1 MNDPHVESL
10 EYDITSA
17 DWISYESPAPLAF
30 KNELGTFRTSDGCLT
45 VEPALHFPDEDDAQA
60 AIAPFLRAWEIH
72 RDLRSD
78 IEEIRFRFRRAK
90 VVDRNPPPPG
100 SPKILRAKAG
110 SFAVAGSSATLRITR
125 RAYPG
130 PPVEFEASTEVQM
143 AYSRWLRFRSGSEP
157 LQAMAYFVFTLIT
170 PDGPDE
176 ASKRLC
182 VARRIL
188 SMVSQLSSTKGSADS
203 ARKFPRDGALND
215 LSGEEAAWLEAA
227 IRMLIHRMGEVGK
240 SATLKQ
246 IGWADLPALPDR
258 AGE

>member
-1 MNDPHVESL
+1 
-10 EYDITSA
+10 
-17 DWISYESPAPLAF
+17 
-30 KNELGTFRTSDGCLT
+30 
-45 VEPALHFPDEDDAQA
+45 
-60 AIAPFLRAWEIH
+60 
-72 RDLRSD
+72 
-78 IEEIRFRFRRAK
+78 
-90 VVDRNPPPPG
+90 
-100 SPKILRAKAG
+100 
-110 SFAVAGSSATLRITR
+110 
-125 RAYPG
+125 
-130 PPVEFEASTEVQM
+130 
-143 AYSRWLRFRSGSEP
+143 
-157 LQAMAYFVFTLIT
+157 MAYFVFTLIT